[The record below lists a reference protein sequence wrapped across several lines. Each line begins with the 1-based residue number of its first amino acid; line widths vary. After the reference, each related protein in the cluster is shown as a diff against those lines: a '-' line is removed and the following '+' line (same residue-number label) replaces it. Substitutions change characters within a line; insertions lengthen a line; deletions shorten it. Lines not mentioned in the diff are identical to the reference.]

1 MSVLYILAL
10 INNRPSRKLVHSA
23 YMAISQVQ
31 VIADLQPTIRLTK
44 PEDTEEAL
52 VTIANV
58 KKKATANTIR

>member
-1 MSVLYILAL
+1 
-10 INNRPSRKLVHSA
+10 
-23 YMAISQVQ
+23 MAISQVQ